1 MSNVWEI
8 AIGGMPDMKCPNC
21 GSWNRAYM
29 PNCVK
34 CGALLPENAQEKA
47 SWENAMHQKKPS
59 LRITKYEEGEEEN
72 VPPQPAPYDPEAY
85 TPEDLADEIELLE
98 QRRDAGERRMETLR
112 HRLSEARRSVREA
125 EVIRPQE
132 EEAPVAEN
140 ARSTFSYGSGY
151 QRNAD
156 TSGARNATLSSS
168 QRRSGSNASLRFD
181 DRRTDIPA
189 FVDGYDPEDGMNPE
203 DADAL
208 IGRPGS
214 RGSERNSTPGEGT
227 GRRKKN
233 KPLRVILSLLLFF
246 ASAGLFA
253 FGGIAGARWFAQ
265 RQDQQVRSDN
275 ESSVECFATVTED
288 GFPAHTI
295 IIRGREN
302 ATVFLQET
310 ASTYVIADGNVTLT
324 IPDYMWYDTDSS
336 TYAQTYE
343 TDTAEITITPFIR
356 YAANGE
362 QYALEPQRF
371 SIEVPI
377 SPVYLLNP
385 GTFRAEV
392 GVSIYEVRLNVL
404 SGSTVYID
412 GTNVSTLIRETGNV
426 SKNVQVL
433 PVGDNTIS
441 ISVKSK
447 YYREN
452 KMEVVLYRAPQ
463 EIPLEL
469 VPTVITEWNYEDDD
483 PLHQTTISGT
493 TLPGATIT
501 VESPHENLVV
511 NSETGEFTF
520 KPLFPV
526 LGNNDV
532 VIRASFEGRAD
543 SVITH
548 TVYFMPT
555 ADVYTRRAWDLDS
568 QYSDLIN
575 YMDLRKRNGTI
586 YVGTGVIKRIISTSP
601 QMAIMDIGTETFEK
615 LVLLENSSKT
625 TWQIGVR
632 YRIYGEAFG
641 LYDNM
646 PRLTVR
652 YTYLME

>member
-1 MSNVWEI
+1 
-8 AIGGMPDMKCPNC
+8 MKCPNC
-21 GSWNRAYM
+21 GAWNRAYL

-34 CGALLPENAQEKA
+34 CGVPLPEEAPEKA
-47 SWENAMHQKKPS
+47 DWEDALHEKKPS
-59 LRITKYEEGEEEN
+59 LRITKYEEGEKEGALPE
-72 VPPQPAPYDPEAY
+72 PAPYDPEAY
-85 TPEDLADEIELLE
+85 TPEGLADELE
-98 QRRDAGERRMETLR
+98 ALARRRDEGERRMETLR
-112 HRLSEARRSVREA
+112 RQLGEARRSVQEA
-125 EVIRPQE
+125 EVIRPRE
-132 EEAPVAEN
+132 EEPRRAGSRRVAAPREEERREEEESTGTVYAAPVPP
-140 ARSTFSYGSGY
+140 
-151 QRNAD
+151 
-156 TSGARNATLSSS
+156 
-168 QRRSGSNASLRFD
+168 RRQNESVEKFRFD
-181 DRRTDIPA
+181 DRRTDVPVY
-189 FVDGYDPEDGMNPE
+189 VDGYDPEDGVNPE

-208 IGRPGS
+208 IGRPAS
-214 RGSERNSTPGEGT
+214 RRGGKNSAEREIGNQKKKKRIL
-227 GRRKKN
+227 RRV
-233 KPLRVILSLLLFF
+233 LFVFLFF
-246 ASAGLFA
+246 AAAGLFTL
-253 FGGIAGARWFAQ
+253 GGILGARWFAQ
-265 RQDQQVRSDN
+265 QQDQQVRRDN
-275 ESSVECFATVTED
+275 ESSVECFATVTQD
-288 GFPAHTI
+288 GHPAHTI
-295 IIRGREN
+295 IVRGREN
-302 ATVFLQET
+302 ATVYLQET

-336 TYAQTYE
+336 TYAKVYE
-343 TDTAEITITPFIR
+343 TDTAEITINPFIR

-362 QYALEPQRF
+362 QYALEPQHF
-371 SIEVPI
+371 TIDVPI

-385 GTFRAEV
+385 GTIRAEV

-404 SGSTVYID
+404 AGSTVYID

-447 YYREN
+447 FYREN

-493 TLPGATIT
+493 TLPGATVTI
-501 VESPHENLVV
+501 ESPHENLVV

-532 VIRASFEGRAD
+532 VIRASYEGRAD

-575 YMDLRKRNGTI
+575 YMDLRKKNGTI

-625 TWQIGVR
+625 TWQLGVR

-641 LYDNM
+641 LYDSM

>member
-1 MSNVWEI
+1 
-8 AIGGMPDMKCPNC
+8 MKCPKC
-21 GSWNRAYM
+21 GAWNRAYM

-34 CGALLPENAQEKA
+34 CGAQLPLEEMTEKA
-47 SWENAMHQKKPS
+47 SWEDALHEKKPS
-59 LRITKYEEGEEEN
+59 LLITKYEEGEKEDTLPET
-72 VPPQPAPYDPEAY
+72 VPYDPESY
-85 TPEDLADEIELLE
+85 TPEGLAEELESLE
-98 QRRDAGERRMETLR
+98 RRRDEGERRMETLR
-112 HRLSEARRSVREA
+112 RQIGEARRSLQEA
-125 EVIRPQE
+125 EVIRPKEDSNSSIQESNQFTSANTNEEQE
-132 EEAPVAEN
+132 E
-140 ARSTFSYGSGY
+140 SGTGTVY
-151 QRNAD
+151 PPPSLPRK
-156 TSGARNATLSSS
+156 
-168 QRRSGSNASLRFD
+168 RRPAQSKEYRFD
-181 DRRTDIPA
+181 DRRQDVPA
-189 FVDGYDPEDGMNPE
+189 YVDGYDPEDGLNPE

-208 IGRPGS
+208 ISRPGT
-214 RGSERNSTPGEGT
+214 RRNSGRSAEEQTT
-227 GRRKKN
+227 GGKK
-233 KPLRVILSLLLFF
+233 KHRILRHVLFIF
-246 ASAGLFA
+246 LFIIA
-253 FGGIAGARWFAQ
+253 AVGFTFGGIASARWFVV
-265 RQDQQVRSDN
+265 RQDQQVRRDN
-275 ESSVECFATVTED
+275 ESSAECFTTVTED

-336 TYAQTYE
+336 VYAKTYE
-343 TDTAEITITPFIR
+343 TDTADITITPYIR

-362 QYALEPQRF
+362 QYALDPLQF
-371 SIEVPI
+371 TIDVPI

-385 GTFRAEV
+385 GTHRAEV
-392 GVSIYEVRLNVL
+392 GVSIFEVRLNVL
-404 SGSTVYID
+404 AGSTVYID

-469 VPTVITEWNYEDDD
+469 VPTVITEWNYEDND

-511 NSETGEFTF
+511 NNETGEFTF
-520 KPLFPV
+520 KPLFPI

-532 VIRASFEGRAD
+532 IIRSSYEGRAD

-575 YMDLRKRNGTI
+575 YMDLRKKNGTI
-586 YVGTGVIKRIISTSP
+586 YVGTGVIKRIISTAP
-601 QMAIMDIGTETFEK
+601 QMAVMDIGSDNFEK

-625 TWQIGVR
+625 TWALGVR

-641 LYDNM
+641 LYDTM

>member
-1 MSNVWEI
+1 
-8 AIGGMPDMKCPNC
+8 MKCPVC
-21 GSWNRAYM
+21 GAWNRAYL
-29 PNCVK
+29 PNCTK
-34 CGALLPENAQEKA
+34 CGAALPEEKPEKA
-47 SWENAMHQKKPS
+47 GWEEALHDKKPA
-59 LRITKYEEGEEEN
+59 LRITKFEAGEKDDA
-72 VPPQPAPYDPEAY
+72 PPEPAPYDPKAVDPSGLTE
-85 TPEDLADEIELLE
+85 EIEALE
-98 QRRDAGERRMETLR
+98 RRRNEGERRLDALR
-112 HRLSEARRSVREA
+112 RHMGEARRTMREA
-125 EVIRPQE
+125 DVIRPREEKEAQVSSHRRRPARE
-132 EEAPVAEN
+132 EEF
-140 ARSTFSYGSGY
+140 RY
-151 QRNAD
+151 
-156 TSGARNATLSSS
+156 
-168 QRRSGSNASLRFD
+168 D
-181 DRRTDIPA
+181 DSRADIPA
-189 FVDGYDPEDGMNPE
+189 YVDGYDPEDGLNPE
-203 DADAL
+203 DADAR
-208 IGRPGS
+208 IGRIKGGRSAADQTGS
-214 RGSERNSTPGEGT
+214 
-227 GRRKKN
+227 KKN
-233 KPLRVILSLLLFF
+233 RKRRVLRIVLFVF
-246 ASAGLFA
+246 LFLAAAGLFTV
-253 FGGIAGARWFAQ
+253 GGIAGARWFVV

-275 ESSVECFATVTED
+275 ESSAECFATVTED
-288 GFPAHTI
+288 GHPAHTI
-295 IIRGREN
+295 VIRGREN

-310 ASTYVIADGNVTLT
+310 ASTYVVADGNVTLT

-336 TYAQTYE
+336 VYAKEYE
-343 TDTAEITITPFIR
+343 TDTADITIHPFIR

-362 QYALEPQRF
+362 QYALEPLNF
-371 SIEVPI
+371 TIDVPV

-385 GTFRAEV
+385 GTVRAEV
-392 GVSIYEVRLNVL
+392 GVSIFEVRINVL
-404 SGSTVYID
+404 AGSTVFID

-447 YYREN
+447 YYREY

-493 TLPGATIT
+493 TLPGAVIT

-511 NSETGEFTF
+511 NNETGEFTF

-532 VIRASFEGRAD
+532 VIRSSYEGRAD

-575 YMDLRKRNGTI
+575 YMNLRRKNGTI
-586 YVGTGVIKRIISTSP
+586 YVGTGVIQRIVSTSP
-601 QMAIMDIGTETFEK
+601 QMAVMDIGTENFQK

-625 TWQIGVR
+625 TWVKGIR
-632 YRIYGEAFG
+632 YRIYGEAAG
-641 LYDNM
+641 LYDTM

>member
-1 MSNVWEI
+1 
-8 AIGGMPDMKCPNC
+8 MKCPKC
-21 GSWNRAYM
+21 GAWNQAWL
-29 PNCVK
+29 PKCVK
-34 CGALLPENAQEKA
+34 CGMPLPEEAPEKA
-47 SWENAMHQKKPS
+47 AWEDALHEKKPS
-59 LRITKYEEGEEEN
+59 LRILRYEAGEDPDTRPEEA
-72 VPPQPAPYDPEAY
+72 PPYDPEAFD
-85 TPEDLADEIELLE
+85 PENLTDEIESL
-98 QRRDAGERRMETLR
+98 ERR
-112 HRLSEARRSVREA
+112 REA
-125 EVIRPQE
+125 GGQRLKALQEQVTEAQRAIRETEVIRPRTE
-132 EEAPVAEN
+132 EEAGPPPAPPVRKAPPRRARRAE
-140 ARSTFSYGSGY
+140 AEPEDEGSVFPVSRP
-151 QRNAD
+151 QRRPRTQTAAPYRLDNAD
-156 TSGARNATLSSS
+156 PDAL
-168 QRRSGSNASLRFD
+168 
-181 DRRTDIPA
+181 PYH
-189 FVDGYDPEDGMNPE
+189 DGYAPDDAFDEGGSAAQRTARTSSEDNPVTKE
-203 DADAL
+203 N
-208 IGRPGS
+208 
-214 RGSERNSTPGEGT
+214 E
-227 GRRKKN
+227 RRKK
-233 KPLRVILSLLLFF
+233 RSAAMRRFLFVLGF
-246 ASAGLFA
+246 LFMAALFA
-253 FGGIAGARWFAQ
+253 VGGILGARHFVS
-265 RQDQQVRSDN
+265 RRGQQVLRDGEASC
-275 ESSVECFATVTED
+275 EWYATVTED

-295 IIRGREN
+295 VVRGREN
-302 ATVFLQET
+302 ASVYIQEM

-336 TYAQTYE
+336 TYAVPCE
-343 TDTAEITITPFIR
+343 TDTADITVSPFIR
-356 YAANGE
+356 YSASGE
-362 QYALEPQRF
+362 QYALEPVHF
-371 SIEVPI
+371 TIEVPI

-385 GTFRAEV
+385 ATPRAEV
-392 GVSIYEVRLNVL
+392 GVSIFEVRLNVL
-404 SGSTVYID
+404 AGSTVIID

-433 PVGDNTIS
+433 PVGDNAIS

-447 YYREN
+447 FYREN
-452 KMEVVLYRAPQ
+452 KMEVVLVRAPQ

-469 VPTVITEWNYEDDD
+469 VPTVITEWNYEADD

-501 VESPHENLVV
+501 VESPHEDLTV
-511 NSETGEFTF
+511 NSETGEFQF

-586 YVGTGVIKRIISTSP
+586 YVGTGVIKRIISTAP
-601 QMAIMDIGTETFEK
+601 QMAVMDIGTEHFEK

-625 TWQIGVR
+625 TWTIGTR

-641 LYDNM
+641 LYDTM

>member
-1 MSNVWEI
+1 
-8 AIGGMPDMKCPNC
+8 MKCPAC
-21 GSWNRAYM
+21 GAWNRAYM
-29 PNCVK
+29 PICVK
-34 CGALLPENAQEKA
+34 CGAPLPEEKPEKA
-47 SWENAMHQKKPS
+47 DWEDALHEKKPS
-59 LRITKYEEGEEEN
+59 LRITKFEEGEKEN
-72 VPPQPAPYDPEAY
+72 APPELAPYDPEAY
-85 TPEDLADEIELLE
+85 DPAGLTDEIEALE
-98 QRRDAGERRMETLR
+98 RRRDEGERRMEALR
-112 HRLSEARRSVREA
+112 RQIGEARRSIQEA
-125 EVIRPQE
+125 EVIRPRE
-132 EEAPVAEN
+132 ERTPAPAEN
-140 ARSTFSYGSGY
+140 E
-151 QRNAD
+151 NAG
-156 TSGARNATLSSS
+156 TSPEDGNRPGESETGTVYPPPSLP
-168 QRRSGSNASLRFD
+168 RRRRPEQAEEYRFD
-181 DRRTDIPA
+181 NRRTDVPA
-189 FVDGYDPEDGMNPE
+189 YVDGYDPEDGINPE
-203 DADAL
+203 DADVL
-208 IGRPGS
+208 LGRPGS
-214 RGSERNSTPGEGT
+214 RRSSGLSVEEQGPGKK
-227 GRRKKN
+227 KKN
-233 KPLRVILSLLLFF
+233 RVLRGLLF
-246 ASAGLFA
+246 LFLFIVA
-253 FGGIAGARWFAQ
+253 AAAFTFGGIAGARWFVV
-265 RQDQQVRSDN
+265 RQDQQIRRDN

-295 IIRGREN
+295 VIRGREN

-310 ASTYVIADGNVTLT
+310 ATTYVIADGNVTLT

-336 TYAQTYE
+336 VYAKTYE
-343 TDTAEITITPFIR
+343 TDTADITISPFIR

-362 QYALEPQRF
+362 QYALEPMHF
-371 SIEVPI
+371 TIDVPI

-385 GTFRAEV
+385 GTYRAEV
-392 GVSIYEVRLNVL
+392 GVSIFEVRINVL
-404 SGSTVYID
+404 AGSTVYID

-483 PLHQTTISGT
+483 PLHQTTISGS

-511 NSETGEFTF
+511 NHETGEFSF

-532 VIRASFEGRAD
+532 VIRSSFEGRAD

-555 ADVYTRRAWDLDS
+555 ADVYTRRAWDLDT

-575 YMDLRKRNGTI
+575 YMELRKRNGTI
-586 YVGTGVIKRIISTSP
+586 YVGTGVIKRIISTAP
-601 QMAIMDIGTETFEK
+601 QMAIMDIGTESFEK

-625 TWQIGVR
+625 TWALGVR

-641 LYDNM
+641 LYDTM